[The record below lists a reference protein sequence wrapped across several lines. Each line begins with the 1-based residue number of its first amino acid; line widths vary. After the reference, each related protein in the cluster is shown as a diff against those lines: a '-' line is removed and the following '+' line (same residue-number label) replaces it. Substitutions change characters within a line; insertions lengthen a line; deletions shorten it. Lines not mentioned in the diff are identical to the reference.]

1 MTNRP
6 APTLP
11 TPAERRRLREAA
23 SLSQAALAARM
34 SVTSTTIHS
43 WETGRATPR
52 GRALEAYA
60 GFLTTTADRPDAA
73 GKPVSTRRPQAGA
86 APKKGEDKAREEVG
100 RKAEAPPETARDE
113 AAGPRPARPEPPR
126 PAPRPPRPTGAT
138 PREAFDALY
147 ASCAGVLVRQTYLLT
162 GRHTVATESVARAF
176 QLAWARWPE
185 VAVDRDPAGWVRA
198 AAHEYALSPWH
209 RMRAAHRRP
218 ATPGAVVPPPRGTA
232 DHDLMNALLSLAPR
246 QRRTLLLYDGVGL
259 DLPETAAETEATTR
273 AAAHRVLSARAAV
286 AERVPALADPAAL
299 HRRLDALSPL
309 EPATE
314 EQGTLIRTEGERRVR
329 RWTRSAVVLTAVIA
343 GATGFCVS
351 VAPDHYVR
359 PPSAGQAIT
368 GVPPHA
374 GPGPLSEEDRS
385 LREKLREHPAAGPER
400 VRPLPG

>member
-43 WETGRATPR
+43 WETGRTTPR

-60 GFLTTTADRPDAA
+60 TFLTTTADRPGPA
-73 GKPVSTRRPQAGA
+73 GKPVRTRRPQAG
-86 APKKGEDKAREEVG
+86 K
-100 RKAEAPPETARDE
+100 KAEAPPEPARAE
-113 AAGPRPARPEPPR
+113 ASGPRPARPAPPR
-126 PAPRPPRPTGAT
+126 PSPRPPRPTGAT

-162 GRHTVATESVARAF
+162 GRHSVSVESVERAF

-218 ATPGAVVPPPRGTA
+218 AAPGAAVPPPRGRA

-246 QRRTLLLYDGVGL
+246 HRRTLLLYDGVGL

-314 EQGTLIRTEGERRVR
+314 EQGALIRTVGERTVR

-343 GATGFCVS
+343 GATAFCVS

-359 PPSAGQAIT
+359 PPAAGQAIT

-374 GPGPLSEEDRS
+374 GPGALSEEDRS

-400 VRPLPG
+400 VRPLPR

>member
-60 GFLTTTADRPDAA
+60 SFLTTTADRP
-73 GKPVSTRRPQAGA
+73 GL
-86 APKKGEDKAREEVG
+86 G
-100 RKAEAPPETARDE
+100 RKARQNLAV
-113 AAGPRPARPEPPR
+113 AGGDGGEGGRGQGPGRGGREGRGPAGARPRGGVP
-126 PAPRPPRPTGAT
+126 PAPRPAGTAASVPAPPAPDRGD

-162 GRHTVATESVARAF
+162 GLHTVAVESVERAF

-218 ATPGAVVPPPRGTA
+218 ATPGAVLPPPRGRA
-232 DHDLMNALLSLAPR
+232 DHDLMDALLSLAPR
-246 QRRTLLLYDGVGL
+246 HRRTLLLYDGVGL

-273 AAAHRVLSARAAV
+273 AAAHRVLTARAAV

-314 EQGTLIRTEGERRVR
+314 EQGALIRTGGERRVR

-343 GATGFCVS
+343 GATAFCVS

-359 PPSAGQAIT
+359 PPAAGEAIT

-400 VRPLPG
+400 VRPLPR